1 MISRLMLLLRPT
13 RPPHASHG
21 KYSATVPPKTMEA
34 PRADALGLIELA
46 ALPEMTGTLPRATS
60 ATVPAMRRKA
70 AFISL
75 GSSASTRLKALDS
88 SRMPR
93 TSTLTL
99 SATAGLRCLQSE
111 FLLGVTPHAVRPPFE
126 VLPVRDRRSHRL
138 DGHAQSL
145 REGEVERVQL
155 FLDEGPLSLCLIGV
169 GRRERVCRPHPSLSW
184 RGPRGRGCR

>member
-21 KYSATVPPKTMEA
+21 KYSAAVPPKTMEA
-34 PRADALGLIELA
+34 PRAEALGLTELA

-60 ATVPAMRRKA
+60 ATVPAIFRKA

-75 GSSASTRLKALDS
+75 GNSASTRLNALES

-99 SATAGLRCLQSE
+99 SGM
-111 FLLGVTPHAVRPPFE
+111 AVRLGRLHGQLLLSVSQDIEGTPFE
-126 VLPVRDRRSHRL
+126 VLAVRHR
-138 DGHAQSL
+138 
-145 REGEVERVQL
+145 V
-155 FLDEGPLSLCLIGV
+155 
-169 GRRERVCRPHPSLSW
+169 PH
-184 RGPRGRGCR
+184 